1 MPQVTAFVKAANAN
15 IEEEFLSRAASA
27 RLAMA
32 KEKDWKH
39 FLQSRKY
46 REVRR
51 TGKTIGKAQATRLQM
66 LLGGKPDGG
75 K

>member
-1 MPQVTAFVKAANAN
+1 MPQVSAFVKAANAN

-32 KEKDWKH
+32 KDKDWKH
-39 FLQSRKY
+39 FLDSRRY
-46 REVRR
+46 REVRKK
-51 TGKTIGKAQATRLQM
+51 GQTIGKAQAMRLQM

>member
-1 MPQVTAFVKAANAN
+1 MPQVSAFVKAANVN
-15 IEEEFLSRAASA
+15 IEEEFLSRAAAA
-27 RLAMA
+27 RLAMT
-32 KEKDWKH
+32 KDKDWKH

-46 REVRR
+46 RDARKK
-51 TGKTIGKAQATRLQM
+51 GQTIGKAQAMRLQM